1 MAFKLGDVIIDRA
14 QFGYGAKKSGTPLYA
29 LTNLNEFTIDIS
41 ADSTDIKD
49 ARGNLVYRK
58 YTGKTAEVT
67 AQNAF
72 MNFSVISAIAAT
84 DPEIATDSHTIAMPI
99 LTTVKA
105 GETLDIEGF
114 VENSVVVSGIY
125 NGGLGTEYKLAAG
138 NTASATEFA
147 ISENTLT
154 PPTADGEVE
163 YFVKYMK
170 NVKSGAKITITGNN
184 YPKAHELFVK
194 ALAVDPCD
202 KENYRACVIHIASF
216 MPSPE
221 VTLALT
227 GGDSQT
233 MDYKGSILADT
244 CSTDKTMLE
253 VYFIDEVE
261 EAE

>member
-14 QFGYGAKKSGTPLYA
+14 QFGYGATKAGVPLYA
-29 LTNLNEFTIDIS
+29 LTQLNEFSIALT
-41 ADSTDIKD
+41 ADSTDITD

-58 YTGKTAEVT
+58 YTGKKGDVT

-72 MNFSVISAIAAT
+72 MNLAVISAIAAT
-84 DPEIATDSHTIAMPI
+84 DAEIASGDHTITMPI

-105 GETLDIEGF
+105 GEKLDITDF
-114 VENSVVVSGIY
+114 VADSIVVSSIY
-125 NGGLGTEYKLAAG
+125 NGALGTTYTKAAS
-138 NTASATEFA
+138 TEASKNEFA
-147 ISENTLT
+147 VSGNELI
-154 PPTADGEVE
+154 PPTAEGETE

-170 NVKSGAKITITGNN
+170 TVKSGAKVSITGNKF
-184 YPKAHELFVK
+184 PKAHELFVK

-202 KENYRACVIHIASF
+202 KENFRAVVIHVPSF

-233 MDYKGSILADT
+233 MDYKGSILTDS
-244 CSTDKTMLE
+244 CSTEQTMVE

-261 EAE
+261 EDA